1 MEVSWKGGTPK
12 SSILTGFS
20 IVNHPAMSGPAS
32 LGAGAPGAFSSCRL
46 GNVGQ
51 ASGIRVINGYN

>member
-32 LGAGAPGAFSSCRL
+32 LGAGAFSSCRL
-46 GNVGQ
+46 GNFGQ
-51 ASGIRVINGYN
+51 ASNGYGYN